1 MRYYSFERRVKS
13 RLEGQT
19 VQREE
24 RDHRRFGMK
33 LPGADRGYGLTFD
46 RNTLASLVYRSSFP
60 LTRTEVSLDR
70 EGTGETPSGMNG
82 AEDQTGG

>member
-1 MRYYSFERRVKS
+1 MKYYSFARRVKS
-13 RLEGQT
+13 QLEGQT

-24 RDHRRFGMK
+24 RDHRRSGMK
-33 LPGADRGYGLTFD
+33 LPGVDRGYCSTFD

-82 AEDQTGG
+82 AEDRSGG